1 MTSDNSIND
10 CPCQSGRTY
19 AACCAPLHQGDA
31 VADSA
36 EALMRSRYSAF
47 ALGGLGDYLLATW
60 HDSASEKAQ
69 LDTAMLSKREV
80 DWHGLEILDSRQ
92 QGDKARVEFRAHFS
106 APAPAPAGQPAVR
119 ECLQERSRFIRES
132 GRWFY
137 LSGTLV
143 PASASSTPSR
153 NGPCSCGSGK
163 KYKRC
168 CAA

>member
-1 MTSDNSIND
+1 MTSHPNVGD
-10 CPCQSGRTY
+10 CPCQSGRAY
-19 AACCAPLHQGDA
+19 SECCEPLHRNDA
-31 VADSA
+31 VAESA

-47 ALGGLGDYLLATW
+47 ALGGLGEYLLDTW

-69 LDTAMLSKREV
+69 LDAATLSRRDV
-80 DWHGLEILDSRQ
+80 DWHGLEILDSHQ

-106 APAPAPAGQPAVR
+106 TPGHAHQPAER

-137 LSGTLV
+137 LSGTIV
-143 PASASSTPSR
+143 PTSVAPAPSR
-153 NGPCSCGSGK
+153 NAPCPCGSGK